1 MDLMFRDQ
9 SKEVACK
16 VQRIK
21 RKAKPKDS
29 ASVNVAAPDCCHVFQ
44 KSVDSDNSLASEC
57 LSGCWSTL
65 EVSAEEQA
73 VCFFFS
79 NYVLEPSKP
88 NKSLYNYLPAF
99 YNHES
104 GKSPLSCAIAALGL
118 AGLSYRRSEPSLLSA
133 SKSVYSSALRLTN
146 EALRNPITAVT
157 DATLISVLLL
167 GLYEVCL
174 YPLSTLACA

>member
-21 RKAKPKDS
+21 HKAKPKDS
-29 ASVNVAAPDCCHVFQ
+29 ASTNVAAPDRRQVSR
-44 KSVDSDNSLASEC
+44 KSVDSDISLASEY
-57 LSGCWSTL
+57 LSDRWSAL
-65 EVSAEEQA
+65 EVSAEQQA

-79 NYVLEPSKP
+79 NYVLELSKP
-88 NKSLYNYLPAF
+88 NKSVYDYLPTF

-104 GKSPLSCAIAALGL
+104 GKSPLTCAITALGL

-133 SKSVYSSALRLTN
+133 SKSVYSSALHLTN
-146 EALRNPITAVT
+146 EALRNPVTAVT

-174 YPLSTLACA
+174 YPFNLCMY

>member
-21 RKAKPKDS
+21 HRAKRKDS
-29 ASVNVAAPDCCHVFQ
+29 ASVNVAAPDCSQVFH
-44 KSVDSDNSLASEC
+44 KGVDSDISLASEC
-57 LSGCWSTL
+57 LHDCWSTL
-65 EVSAEEQA
+65 GVSAEQQA

-88 NKSLYNYLPAF
+88 GNSVYEYLPTF

-104 GKSPLSCAIAALGL
+104 GKSPLSCVIVALGL
-118 AGLSYRRSEPSLLSA
+118 AGLSYRKSEPSLLLA
-133 SKSVYSSALRLTN
+133 SKSVYSSALHLTN
-146 EALRNPITAVT
+146 EALRNPVTAVT

-174 YPLSTLACA
+174 HLLKLLCMY

>member
-21 RKAKPKDS
+21 HKPKPRDS
-29 ASVNVAAPDCCHVFQ
+29 ASANVASPGCRQVFHRN
-44 KSVDSDNSLASEC
+44 VDSDISLASEC
-57 LSGCWSTL
+57 LSDCWNTL
-65 EVSAEEQA
+65 EVSAEQQA

-79 NYVLEPSKP
+79 NYILEPSKSV
-88 NKSLYNYLPAF
+88 KSVYDYLPAF
-99 YNHES
+99 YNPEP
-104 GKSPLSCAIAALGL
+104 GKSPLSCAIVALGL

-133 SKSVYSSALRLTN
+133 SKSAYSSALCLTN
-146 EALRNPITAVT
+146 EALRNPVTAVT

-174 YPLSTLACA
+174 HPLNPLCMC

>member
-21 RKAKPKDS
+21 HKAKPKDS
-29 ASVNVAAPDCCHVFQ
+29 ASVNVATPDCCQVFR
-44 KSVDSDNSLASEC
+44 KSVDSDISLASEC
-57 LSGCWSTL
+57 LSDCWNTL
-65 EVSAEEQA
+65 EIPAEQQA

-79 NYVLEPSKP
+79 NYVLEPSKSG
-88 NKSLYNYLPAF
+88 KSVYDYLPTF
-99 YNHES
+99 YNHEL
-104 GKSPLSCAIAALGL
+104 GKSPLSCGIAALGL
-118 AGLSYRRSEPSLLSA
+118 AGLSYRRSDPSLLSA

-146 EALRNPITAVT
+146 EALRNPVTAVT

-174 YPLSTLACA
+174 HSLNPLCMC

>member
-21 RKAKPKDS
+21 HKAKPKDS
-29 ASVNVAAPDCCHVFQ
+29 ASVSVAAPDCCQVFR
-44 KSVDSDNSLASEC
+44 KSVDSDIPLASEC
-57 LSGCWSTL
+57 LYDCWSTL
-65 EVSAEEQA
+65 EVSAEQQA

-79 NYVLEPSKP
+79 SYAMEPSKSG
-88 NKSLYNYLPAF
+88 KSVYDYLPTF
-99 YNHES
+99 YNQES
-104 GKSPLSCAIAALGL
+104 GKSPLSCATAALGL
-118 AGLSYRRSEPSLLSA
+118 AGLSYRRNEPRLLSA
-133 SKSVYSSALRLTN
+133 ANSTYSSALHLTN
-146 EALRNPITAVT
+146 EALRNPVTAVT

-174 YPLSTLACA
+174 HPFNPFYMC